1 MGSIRRPQMRFLTA
15 GELAGAWGPLM
26 DGAGRTP
33 ARGGQTDRDP
43 GQNTT
48 SLTPSYVPKAVRF

>member
-1 MGSIRRPQMRFLTA
+1 MRFLTA

-43 GQNTT
+43 GQKTT